1 MKFLEVDGR
10 YINVDKII
18 SICNKIDIT
27 NGWKYTVI
35 QCESKEYFHTE
46 TSVENIIARIAE
58 LTGNGG

>member
-18 SICNKIDIT
+18 SIYKKNYIT
-27 NGWKYTVI
+27 NSGECTVI
-35 QCESKEYFHTE
+35 QCESQGYFHTG

-58 LTGNGG
+58 LTGNGR

>member
-1 MKFLEVDGR
+1 MKFLEVEGM

-18 SICNKIDIT
+18 SIYKKNDIK
-27 NGWKYTVI
+27 NGGKYTVI
-35 QCESKEYFHTE
+35 QCESQGYFHTE